1 MSIAD
6 VAKIHILKMTVD
18 DIENVVQIEA
28 EAYGEHHWSKS
39 SFYDEMQNNLAKYY
53 VARNERGELLG
64 YLGAWLILDEAH
76 ITTLAVSSKFR
87 RNKVAQSLLFTFI
100 EDCYKNMIKYITL
113 EVRVSNEPAIQL
125 YTKFGFNSFGT
136 RKKYYQ
142 DNNEDALIM
151 WTENIWY
158 EKFKTLYEESKELI
172 KNVEVCF
179 EQ

>member
-1 MSIAD
+1 MTINQI
-6 VAKIHILKMTVD
+6 KINYMQLSDID
-18 DIENVVQIEA
+18 DICIVESD
-28 EAYGEHHWSKS
+28 AYGKHHWSRD
-39 SFYDEMQNNLAKYY
+39 SFVNELSNNLAKYY

-76 ITTLAVSSKFR
+76 ITTLAVSSRFR